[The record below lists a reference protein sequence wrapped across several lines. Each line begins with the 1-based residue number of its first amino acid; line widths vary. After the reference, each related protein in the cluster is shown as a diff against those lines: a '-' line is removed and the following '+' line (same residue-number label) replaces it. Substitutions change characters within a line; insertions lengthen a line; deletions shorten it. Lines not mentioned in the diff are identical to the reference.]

1 MMIGVTAK
9 NISDEKIVISGEQ
22 FYFVDEKDRKPEAV
36 FRKFSA
42 NDLFLKRINPNK
54 PIQRTTQF
62 NVPFDEEKQYK
73 IIIRP
78 QKDQSTVDTAV
89 VFLTNC

>member
-1 MMIGVTAK
+1 MTYFCIKFGLFFPSFAFQPHTKITIK
-9 NISDEKIVISGEQ
+9 NQ
-22 FYFVDEKDRKPEAV
+22 AV
-36 FRKFSA
+36 FGKFSA
-42 NDLFLKRINPNK
+42 NDLFLERINPNK

-89 VFLTNC
+89 IFLTNC